1 MNKENWISVNG
12 YAYKWEHTFGATHQ
26 KINRDS
32 TIDEQVK
39 QSHIRPLPVYTEL
52 TADLARYPR
61 LDKAVG
67 HATLKTDNT
76 GIYAHISLYP
86 TSCFQDMTEQY
97 IKENCNIGLSVLG
110 TMSFFSDEGLQGVQ
124 ITALQ
129 FGRFLAPHV
138 YTPNTVSIGSKKSWS
153 NM

>member
-1 MNKENWISVNG
+1 MQKENWISVNG
-12 YAYKWEHTFGATHQ
+12 YAYKWEHTFGPTHQ

-52 TADLARYPR
+52 STDLARYPR

-67 HATLKTDNT
+67 HATLETDST
-76 GIYAHISLYP
+76 GIFAHISLYP

-97 IKENCNIGLSVLG
+97 IKENCNIGLSALANL
-110 TMSFFSDEGLQGVQ
+110 SFFSDEGLQDVQ
-124 ITALQ
+124 ITAVQ

-138 YTPNTVSIGSKKSWS
+138 YTPDTVITGIKRSWS
-153 NM
+153 SM

>member
-12 YAYKWEHTFGATHQ
+12 YAYKWEHTFGATRQ

-32 TIDEQVK
+32 NIDEQVK

-52 TADLARYPR
+52 SADLAQYPR

-67 HATLKTDNT
+67 HATLKTDST
-76 GIYAHISLYP
+76 GIFAHISLYP
-86 TSCFQDMTEQY
+86 TSCFQGMTEQY
-97 IKENCNIGLSVLG
+97 IKENCNIGLSVLAN
-110 TMSFFSDEGLQGVQ
+110 MSFFSDEGLQEVQ
-124 ITALQ
+124 ITAVQ

-138 YTPNTVSIGSKKSWS
+138 YNPDKVITGIKRN
-153 NM
+153 